1 MPNNRRVS
9 TWPALLY
16 ASAGGMF
23 LISSLLLAR
32 FIYIFPLSPTFNWAS
47 ASDSFLSVVGVAALA
62 FFIYI
67 SIIWSFSQ
75 ALGFFVISIVIS
87 TLAEFLG
94 LNSGMTFGS
103 FYYYHPDIEPRIAS
117 DLPMVIPLGW
127 FVFCCIPLILL
138 RPWLVRTQSS
148 VAAKGRGVFQ
158 VTKHKRVGWRETPR
172 ASDPSSAINEFL
184 DSQIIIL
191 VKRVLFCSL
200 LLTSCNL
207 YLEPLFVYT
216 KSWIWDQQGVYHG
229 APLANLFGWFL
240 VGNIV
245 YSCFFYLQSRWY
257 RNTPSTSSRLDY
269 LLIALFLVW
278 VVVALVM
285 IHETLNSLVPLWL
298 TLMVLGP
305 SLSFRV
311 LEERRRNRICQF
323 VEDQRR

>member
-1 MPNNRRVS
+1 MPHTPRVS
-9 TWPALLY
+9 TWPAVLY

-32 FIYIFPLSPTFNWAS
+32 FMYIFPLSPTFNWAS
-47 ASDSFLSVVGVAALA
+47 ASESLLFVVSVAALA

-75 ALGFFVISIVIS
+75 ALGFFVISILIS

-94 LNSGMTFGS
+94 LNSGVTFGS

-117 DLPMVIPLGW
+117 DLPMVIPLAW

-138 RPWLVRTQSS
+138 RPWLVHDQPS
-148 VAAKGRGVFQ
+148 AAVEREDASQ
-158 VTKHKRVGWRETPR
+158 VTKRKRVAGLHETLCV
-172 ASDPSSAINEFL
+172 SDPCPAFIGFSGSHFV
-184 DSQIIIL
+184 IL

-216 KSWIWDQQGVYHG
+216 NSWIWDQQGSYHG

-240 VGNIV
+240 VGLFV
-245 YSCFFYLQSRWY
+245 YSCFFFIQNRWY
-257 RNTPSTSSRLDY
+257 RNTPSTSSSLDY

-285 IHETLNSLVPLWL
+285 INEKLNSLIPLWL
-298 TLMVLGP
+298 TLIVLGP
-305 SLSFRV
+305 SLCFRV
-311 LEERRRNRICQF
+311 LEERRKNRIRQI
-323 VEDQRR
+323 VED